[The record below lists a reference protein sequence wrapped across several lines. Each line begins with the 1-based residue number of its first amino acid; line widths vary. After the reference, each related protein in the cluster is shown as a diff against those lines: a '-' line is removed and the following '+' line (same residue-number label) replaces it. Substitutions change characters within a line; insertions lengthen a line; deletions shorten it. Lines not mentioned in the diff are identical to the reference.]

1 MYIEGRSC
9 RRIKVN
15 MKTGFDIGAY
25 QGSFTDFLLKNGAD
39 KVFTFEPNTN
49 LYRALTEKYKN
60 NEKVKVYNCLVGDK
74 NEKKK
79 FYLAKQHHTISTA
92 CEDFVKKSRF
102 SNKTDEN
109 NVPYAWNDPIEMDC
123 YKLDTI
129 FKNVGVPDFI
139 KIDVEGFEYEVIS
152 GISKI
157 EKPATLVFEIQEELI
172 HKTKKCFEHLNNV
185 GFKKFQFIE
194 DDIFNG
200 LPDSYIKYSEL
211 KTKIDD
217 TFPTS
222 TGEFFGT
229 GIAKY

>member
-172 HKTKKCFEHLNNV
+172 HKTKKCFEHLNNI

-200 LPDSYIKYSEL
+200 LPDSYIKYSKL
-211 KTKIDD
+211 KAKMDD